1 MMVGIVTLSFTLLST
16 AFMLLSYRYIISET
30 RDRLERNAG
39 YIASATGNYLQNF
52 NSWNIFDNRADT
64 WILYQTTMETVSSVS
79 DASVIVASTQGE
91 ILYASDEGMYSKQIP
106 QQIVDQILER
116 GNYAGLTNLNGIYG
130 SNRYIAGL
138 PVQVQLDNPNLLV
151 NVGVVL
157 VSGDTSGLSE
167 MWRSTATIFFF
178 AAVVVLLI
186 AVIASSITSAH
197 QTRPLTEMAEA
208 ARKFGRGEFDVRVNN
223 YKDRCHQ
230 TRPLTEM
237 AEAARK
243 FGRGEFDVRVNN
255 YKDRCDEIGELA
267 EAFNSMANSLAKV
280 ESQRAEFIANVS
292 HELKTPMTTIA
303 GFAEG
308 ILDGTIPPEKER
320 DALNVVVSETR
331 RLSRLVRRMLDLS
344 RLNALTETVTA
355 QEQFDIIEIMS
366 RVLISLEG
374 RINDRGL
381 DVDAQFPEDPV
392 MVWGDPDAVTQ
403 VCYNL
408 LDNAAKFAAQG
419 TAITVQIT
427 KKDGKA
433 YIAVRNLGATIP
445 SDELPLLFERFHKAD
460 SSRSVDRDGVGL
472 GLYIVKTI
480 LGNLKENITATSE
493 DGVTQFTFTL
503 TLA

>member
-1 MMVGIVTLSFTLLST
+1 MKSLYGRQFLLTAGMILISFALLGT
-16 AFMLLSYRYIISET
+16 AFIGLSYQYTIRET
-30 RDRLERNAG
+30 RDSMERNADYVADFTAKVRAEG
-39 YIASATGNYLQNF
+39 IDVRDMAYQLYVANVAHIANAFVLVTEADGELVLCSDGATIQSGLGGNYLPQSIVSQLQKEGGYSGMTTLGGLFPEKRFVAGTPITVKTVNL
-52 NSWNIFDNRADT
+52 AT
-64 WILYQTTMETVSSVS
+64 GQTEQTMIGVAYVAAETS
-79 DASVIVASTQGE
+79 DITELWQAFIS
-91 ILYASDEGMYSKQIP
+91 
-106 QQIVDQILER
+106 
-116 GNYAGLTNLNGIYG
+116 
-130 SNRYIAGL
+130 
-138 PVQVQLDNPNLLV
+138 
-151 NVGVVL
+151 
-157 VSGDTSGLSE
+157 
-167 MWRSTATIFFF
+167 IFFF
-178 AAVVVLLI
+178 TAVVVLCVAFI
-186 AVIASSITSAH
+186 TSSITSLRL
-197 QTRPLTEMAEA
+197 TNPLKEIAET
-208 ARKFGRGEFDVRVNN
+208 ARKFGHGEYEVRVQG
-223 YKDRCHQ
+223 YEKRKD
-230 TRPLTEM
+230 E
-237 AEAARK
+237 
-243 FGRGEFDVRVNN
+243 V
-255 YKDRCDEIGELA
+255 GELA
-267 EAFNSMANSLAKV
+267 EAFNAMADSIAKS
-280 ESQRAEFIANVS
+280 EARRSEFVANIS

-303 GFAEG
+303 GFSDG
-308 ILDGTIPPEKER
+308 ILDGTIPPDKER
-320 DALNVVVSETR
+320 AALQTISSETR

-419 TAITVQIT
+419 TAITAQIT

-433 YIAVRNLGATIP
+433 YIAIRNLGATIP
-445 SDELPLLFERFHKAD
+445 PDELPLLFERFHKAD

-480 LGNLKENITATSE
+480 LGNLKENITVTSE

>member
-1 MMVGIVTLSFTLLST
+1 MMIGIVALSFTLLST

-39 YIASATGNYLQNF
+39 YIAAATSDYLQNIS
-52 NSWNIFDNRADT
+52 NVSLLDGLKWT
-64 WILYQTTMETVSSVS
+64 LYQSTMETVSSVS
-79 DASVIVASTQGE
+79 EASVIVANTQGE
-91 ILYASDEGMYSKQIP
+91 ILYATDEGMYAKRVP
-106 QQIVDQILER
+106 QQMVNQILDQ
-116 GNYAGLTNLNGIYG
+116 GNYAGLTNLEGLYG

-138 PVQVQLDNPNLLV
+138 PIQVPLDNPNLSV
-151 NVGVVL
+151 NLGVVL

-186 AVIASSITSAH
+186 AVVASSITSAH

-208 ARKFGRGEFDVRVNN
+208 ARKFGRGEFDVRV
-223 YKDRCHQ
+223 
-230 TRPLTEM
+230 
-237 AEAARK
+237 
-243 FGRGEFDVRVNN
+243 N

-344 RLNALTETVTA
+344 RLNALAETVTA
-355 QEQFDIIEIMS
+355 QEQFDITEIMS
-366 RVLISLEG
+366 RVLVSLEG
-374 RINDRGL
+374 RITGRGL
-381 DVDAQFPEDPV
+381 DVEAKFPDDPV
-392 MVWGDPDAVTQ
+392 MVWGDPDGVTQ

-419 TAITVQIT
+419 TAITVQIV

-433 YIAVRNLGATIP
+433 YISVRNLGATIP
-445 SDELPLLFERFHKAD
+445 PDELPLLFDRFHKAD
-460 SSRSVDRDGVGL
+460 YSRSVDREGVGL

-480 LGNLKENITATSE
+480 LGNLKENITVTSE